1 MTDVESYQ
9 HLVESRRE
17 LHGFV
22 RLELGCGKDKLDPN
36 AIGID
41 LLVSPVVDIVGDAR
55 TVLEGFA
62 AGSVD
67 EIYSTHFLEHVGDA
81 RGMLEACARVLRP
94 GGRFRAVI
102 PYFSNPYFYSD
113 PTHDRPYGL
122 HTFSYLVAES
132 FTSRAVPQYEAPLPF
147 RYSNATFIFKST
159 RPHYVRHGFKQLRRV
174 FNLNTWTKELYEEN
188 WAWILPAYEVEY
200 ELERIA

>member
-1 MTDVESYQ
+1 MTKALSHQ
-9 HLVESRRE
+9 TLVESRRDA
-17 LHGFV
+17 HGYV
-22 RLELGCGKDKLDPN
+22 RLELGCGSDKLDPH

-41 LLVSPVVDIVGDAR
+41 LLRSPAVDIVGDAR
-55 TVLEGFA
+55 TVLDGLAE
-62 AGSVD
+62 GSVD
-67 EIYSTHFLEHVGDA
+67 EIFSTHFLEHVSDA

-94 GGRFRAVI
+94 GGMFRAVI
-102 PYFSNPYFYSD
+102 PHFSNPFFYSD

-132 FTSRAVPQYEAPLPF
+132 FTNREVPQYEAPLPF
-147 RYSNATFIFKST
+147 RYSNATFVFKST

-174 FNLNTWTKELYEEN
+174 FNLNTWMKELFEEN
-188 WAWILPAYEVEY
+188 WTWIFPAYEVEY

>member
-1 MTDVESYQ
+1 MTTANSQ
-9 HLVESRRE
+9 RALVESRRE
-17 LHGFV
+17 AHGYV
-22 RLELGCGKDKLDPN
+22 RLELGCGTRKMDPN

-41 LLVSPVVDIVGDAR
+41 LLTSPVVDIVGDAR
-55 TVLEGFA
+55 EVLDSLA
-62 AGSVD
+62 VASVD
-67 EIYSTHFLEHVGDA
+67 DIFSTHFLEHVSDA
-81 RGMLEACARVLRP
+81 RAMLEASARVLRP
-94 GGRFRAVI
+94 GGTFRAVI
-102 PYFSNPYFYSD
+102 PHFSNPFFYSD

-132 FTSRAVPQYEAPLPF
+132 FTNRTVPQYEAPLPF
-147 RYSNATFIFKST
+147 RYSNATFVFKST

-174 FNLNTWTKELYEEN
+174 FNLNTWTKELYEES

>member
-1 MTDVESYQ
+1 MTKADSYQ
-9 HLVESRRE
+9 TLAESRRE
-17 LHGFV
+17 AHGYV
-22 RLELGCGKDKLDPN
+22 RLELGCGTSKVDPN

-41 LLVSPVVDIVGDAR
+41 LLSSPAVDIVGDAR
-55 TVLEGFA
+55 AVLDGLA
-62 AGSVD
+62 AASVD
-67 EIYSTHFLEHVGDA
+67 EIFSTHFLEHVSDA
-81 RGMLEACARVLRP
+81 RGMLEACARALRP
-94 GGRFRAVI
+94 GGMFRAVI
-102 PYFSNPYFYSD
+102 PHFSNPFFYSD

-132 FTSRAVPQYEAPLPF
+132 FTNRAVPQYETPLPF
-147 RYSNATFIFKST
+147 RYSNATFVFKST

-200 ELERIA
+200 ELKRLG